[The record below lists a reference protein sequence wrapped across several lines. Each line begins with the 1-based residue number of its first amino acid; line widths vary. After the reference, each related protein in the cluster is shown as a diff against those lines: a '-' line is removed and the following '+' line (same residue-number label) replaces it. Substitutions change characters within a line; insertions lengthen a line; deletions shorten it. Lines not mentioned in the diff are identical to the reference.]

1 MSAKKIAL
9 DLDTFAGSVASLQ
22 KDLKTLQAITV
33 ELDSRSSKSDAMDA
47 FDGKLEE
54 IKKLISRYESL
65 LESDIEALKSGA
77 SAMQGAD
84 AAIAAGYGSASAD
97 VGGFSKN
104 GGGIR

>member
-22 KDLKTLQAITV
+22 KDFKTLQAITV

-54 IKKLISRYESL
+54 IKKTYIQ
-65 LESDIEALKSGA
+65 I
-77 SAMQGAD
+77 
-84 AAIAAGYGSASAD
+84 
-97 VGGFSKN
+97 
-104 GGGIR
+104 